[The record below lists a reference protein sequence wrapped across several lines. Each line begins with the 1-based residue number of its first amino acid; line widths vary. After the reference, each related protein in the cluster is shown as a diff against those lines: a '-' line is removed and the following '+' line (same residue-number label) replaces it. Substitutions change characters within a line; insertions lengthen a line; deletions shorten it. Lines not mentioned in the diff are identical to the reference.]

1 MSHPWLRSP
10 AVPETDAPNITTVR
24 SSGRL
29 ARNVLANWIWYAL
42 VVVSGF
48 VLPRFIDREQGQAL
62 LGVWDLGWSLVFY
75 VSLLAL
81 GVSAAVQRYVAR
93 FRAVAA
99 WDELNSIINSSLA
112 LLTGSAL
119 LGLILAA
126 GLAVGVRYL
135 LPEAD
140 AGTLEIARWVVM
152 LLCTCAALQIPGA
165 VFNAVITGY
174 ERYDVLNLIRGV
186 RDLLVIVSLLTLLL
200 AGFGLVALAAVVLAG
215 ELLGDVA
222 KFVAAG
228 RLCPTLRIS
237 PALCQRSTAREMIAF
252 GGKAALQDL
261 ARTGIY
267 QANSIL
273 VAFYLGPA
281 TLAIYARQRALVMH
295 LLRFVKQYAQVFVP
309 TSSTLDAQQDTAAL
323 RHLLIQSSKY
333 GLYVTLPIV
342 LILVI
347 LGGPLLQIWMGADY
361 QAPVVL
367 AVLALAHL
375 LAVPQLAVYALLLGM
390 GRHGRPAVYELLAA
404 VVSVAAG
411 IVILGPLDGGM
422 LGAALALALPIGL
435 NSGIVVPLYA
445 CRCLNLSPRSY
456 IQSVVPGP
464 VLASVPLAACLLLA
478 RWSAAGDPLV
488 TLGLGLGTGGLVTAA
503 VYWRWV
509 VPEPMAARVRR
520 MLGQRSSV
528 SLPAVSSSKGG

>member
-1 MSHPWLRSP
+1 MPDVNRQN
-10 AVPETDAPNITTVR
+10 AAKGGGG
-24 SSGRL
+24 GRL

-48 VLPRFIDREQGQAL
+48 LLPRFIDRHQGQAL

-75 VSLLAL
+75 ISILAL

-93 FRAVAA
+93 LRARNA
-99 WDELNSIINSSLA
+99 WDELNATINSSLV
-112 LLTGSAL
+112 LLTGSAAVGL
-119 LGLILAA
+119 LLAV
-126 GLAVGVRYL
+126 GLAVGVRFL
-135 LPEAD
+135 LPEAG
-140 AGTLEIARWVVM
+140 AGTVEVARWVVM

-174 ERYDVLNLIRGV
+174 ERYDVLNVIRGA
-186 RDLLVIVSLLTLLL
+186 RDLLVIVALIGLLL
-200 AGFGLVALAAVVLAG
+200 AGFGLVALAVVVLAG

-222 KFVAAG
+222 KLIAAR
-228 RLCPTLRIS
+228 RLCPTLRLAPS
-237 PALCQRSTAREMIAF
+237 LCRRSTAREMIAF

-273 VAFYLGPA
+273 VAFFLGPA

-309 TSSTLDAQQDTAAL
+309 TSSTLDARQDTAAL
-323 RHLLIQSSKY
+323 RRLLIQSSKY
-333 GLYVTLPIV
+333 GLYVTLPLV

-347 LGGPLLQIWMGADY
+347 LGGPLLQIWMGNEY
-361 QAPVVL
+361 QAPMVL

-390 GRHGRPAVYELLAA
+390 GRHGKPAVYELLTAG
-404 VVSVAAG
+404 VSVAAG
-411 IVILGPLDGGM
+411 IVILGPLNGGM
-422 LGAALALALPIGL
+422 LGAALALALPIAI

-445 CRCLNLSPRSY
+445 CRCVGLSAGSY
-456 IQSVVPGP
+456 VKSVVPGP
-464 VLASVPLAACLLLA
+464 LFASMPLAVCLGFAC
-478 RWSAAGDPLV
+478 WSAPGDPLV
-488 TLGLGLGTGGLVTAA
+488 TLALGLGTGGVVTLG

-509 VPEPMAARVRR
+509 LPESMAARVRQ
-520 MLGQRSSV
+520 MLKLGRRGTGG
-528 SLPAVSSSKGG
+528 LPVVSSSEGG